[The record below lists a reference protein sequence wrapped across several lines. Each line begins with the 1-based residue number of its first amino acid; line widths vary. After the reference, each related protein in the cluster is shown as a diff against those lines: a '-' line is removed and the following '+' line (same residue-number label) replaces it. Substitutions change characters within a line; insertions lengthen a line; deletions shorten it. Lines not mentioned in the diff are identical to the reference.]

1 MTARLDHLFQP
12 WGARVLTRR
21 PGTPGST
28 DRSPVSPTAGPPARG
43 RRVEGVVDQ
52 PWGAQASGARGAGGK
67 GVWPGPGVRVP
78 TRRPGTPG
86 STDRSPVSPTAGPPA
101 RGRRVERVVDQPWG
115 AQAPGVRG
123 ADGKGVW
130 PGPRAR
136 VLTRRPGTPG
146 STDRSPV
153 SPTAGPPARGKRVE
167 GVVDQPWGGVLS
179 RPSVERQRAG
189 RGHGLIGIVLELLE
203 EVGDRSPVGQYQIR
217 RDLDQG
223 HQYEPP
229 GRDLPVRQ

>member
-1 MTARLDHLFQP
+1 MVACPDHLAPALGGAGAVPPAQGIPAREALVEWVVHQP
-12 WGARVLTRR
+12 RGGRVLTRR

-28 DRSPVSPTAGPPARG
+28 DRSPVSPTAGPPAREVL
-43 RRVEGVVDQ
+43 VE
-52 PWGAQASGARGAGGK
+52 W
-67 GVWPGPGVRVP
+67 
-78 TRRPGTPG
+78 
-86 STDRSPVSPTAGPPA
+86 
-101 RGRRVERVVDQPWG
+101 
-115 AQAPGVRG
+115 
-123 ADGKGVW
+123 
-130 PGPRAR
+130 
-136 VLTRRPGTPG
+136 
-146 STDRSPV
+146 
-153 SPTAGPPARGKRVE
+153 
-167 GVVDQPWGGVLS
+167 VVDQPWGGVLN